1 MPEDDR
7 FRYFSLTQLWLS
19 LAIVAVLAGG
29 WLMAIRIGQPQPS
42 AIALSQPTA
51 TSTIA
56 APAVNAYE
64 DVSLAA
70 QAAIVVDLTTGRT
83 LYSENAD
90 AQLPLASL
98 TKLLSVYAASQ
109 ELGASALVSMS
120 SSSVAEEGDSGIVEG
135 ETFRTDDLAKLAI
148 VASSNDAAAAL
159 TETAAERRATTPE
172 NLLDSAAESAGL
184 GRTYARNGTG
194 LDLDLARS
202 GGYGSARD
210 MAKLAGLFV
219 QKHPDLARTSAEP
232 MVRVRSVDGTPHALP
247 NTNPYAAQM
256 PGLLLS
262 KTGFTDLAGG
272 NLVVVYDAG
281 IARPIAIAV
290 LGSTRDA
297 RFTDVLSLMEATQEQ
312 LAAAPAVVP

>member
-1 MPEDDR
+1 MDQDDR
-7 FRYFSLTQLWLS
+7 SRYFSLGQMWLS
-19 LAIVAVLAGG
+19 LAIVSVLGGG
-29 WLMAIRIGQPQPS
+29 WWMAIEAAQPQPS
-42 AIALSQPTA
+42 AVALSEPIA
-51 TSTIA
+51 TSTVA
-56 APAVNAYE
+56 APVNAFE
-64 DVSLAA
+64 GLRLAA
-70 QAAIVVDLTTGRT
+70 QAAIVVDLSTGQV

-109 ELGASALVSMS
+109 TLGPAAVIAMS
-120 SSSVAEEGDSGIVEG
+120 SSSVAQEGDSGIIEG
-135 ETFRTDDLAKLAI
+135 ETFTAADLAELAI

-159 TETAAERRATTPE
+159 TEAASAVTGTGEETFLSRA
-172 NLLDSAAESAGL
+172 AQAAGL
-184 GRTYARNGTG
+184 ERTYALNGTG

-210 MAKLAGLFV
+210 IAKLAGLFV
-219 QKHPDLARTSAEP
+219 RAHPELARASAEQTA
-232 MVRVRSVDGTPHALP
+232 RVTSREGVTHALP
-247 NTNPYAAQM
+247 NTNPYASEM

-281 IARPIAIAV
+281 IARPVAIAV

-297 RFTDVLSLMEATQEQ
+297 RFSDVLALMHATQEQ
-312 LAAAPAVVP
+312 LAAESTP